1 VVRRRAPP
9 TFLLYVCGCVRESSG
24 REEKTE
30 TETDVGKRKRLVRL
44 CGVRRRVWPS
54 AQHW

>member
-1 VVRRRAPP
+1 MVRRRAPP